1 MQQMTSESKEISFT
15 DKCEKQKKKQIK
27 TLKSQNQKKKKKVVK
42 YFFWLGSERSDGKKK
57 IDPLKYLSAISV
69 QNLEVE
75 SSQYSSTVRM
85 SDTS

>member
-15 DKCEKQKKKQIK
+15 DKCEKQKQK
-27 TLKSQNQKKKKKVVK
+27 TNKNPQESKSEKKKKKVVK
-42 YFFWLGSERSDGKKK
+42 YFFGWGQRGQTEKKK

-75 SSQYSSTVRM
+75 SS
-85 SDTS
+85 

>member
-1 MQQMTSESKEISFT
+1 MKARKLALQTNVKN
-15 DKCEKQKKKQIK
+15 KNKKQIK
-27 TLKSQNQKKKKKVVK
+27 TLKSQNQKKKKKK
-42 YFFWLGSERSDGKKK
+42 LSNTFFGWGQRGQTEKKK

>member
-15 DKCEKQKKKQIK
+15 DKCEKQKQK
-27 TLKSQNQKKKKKVVK
+27 TNKNPQESKSKKKKKLSNT
-42 YFFWLGSERSDGKKK
+42 FFGWGQRGQTEKKK